1 LTIMSVLVMAHIL
14 GLLGL
19 VVAVPFLA
27 VTMVVARHVLLAQIY
42 GEYDPRT
49 VPPAV
54 LVSTTGEQRVVVV
67 PP

>member
-1 LTIMSVLVMAHIL
+1 MSVLVMAHVL
-14 GLLGL
+14 GVLGL

-27 VTMVVARHVLLAQIY
+27 ATIVVIRHVLLAQIY
-42 GEYDPRT
+42 GQYDPHT

-54 LVSTTGEQRVVVV
+54 LVSTTGERRVVMV